1 MSSSWPIKF
10 NLHQICTVTKQTGET
25 VRVRIEDVRV
35 NRRGEVL
42 YGVHEI
48 VSGIDYP
55 ACETS
60 LKAWKKEATNANQCK
75 TCGETFGFNFACKCG
90 NHL

>member
-10 NLHQICTVTKQTGET
+10 NLHQICTVTKDSGET
-25 VRVRIEDVRV
+25 VRVRVEDVRV

-48 VSGIDYP
+48 VSGIEYP

-60 LKAWKKEATNANQCK
+60 LKAWKKPVSNRCDV
-75 TCGETFGFNFACKCG
+75 CGETFGFNFACKCG